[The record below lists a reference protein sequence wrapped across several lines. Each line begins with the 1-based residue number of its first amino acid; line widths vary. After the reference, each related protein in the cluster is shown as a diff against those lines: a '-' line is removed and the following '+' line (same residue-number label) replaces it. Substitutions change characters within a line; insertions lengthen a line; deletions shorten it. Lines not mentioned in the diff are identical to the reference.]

1 MQGVIRT
8 CMKAGKPN
16 SKLQLKLR
24 CNLMRGTKVKK
35 NHTNR
40 FRSLEQVRREGMLP
54 ANDIENLACVESTR
68 FMRSLKMCSLVMQII
83 LLLFIRFV
91 LWLPNLRTFALGNE
105 STIIN
110 LIQKFNCD
118 TGFQRTF
125 VMSNNSCFPSKFSLR
140 AKGLIL
146 HFPVEYCRIATQ

>member
-1 MQGVIRT
+1 
-8 CMKAGKPN
+8 MKAGKPK
-16 SKLQLKLR
+16 SELQLKLR
-24 CNLMRGTKVKK
+24 CNVMRGAKVKK
-35 NHTNR
+35 IIQTVSGLSN
-40 FRSLEQVRREGMLP
+40 RREGMLP

-68 FMRSLKMCSLVMQII
+68 FIRSLKMCSLVMQII

-91 LWLPNLRTFALGNE
+91 LWLPNLRTFATGNE

-110 LIQKFNCD
+110 LIQNFSCD
-118 TGFQRTF
+118 NGFQRTF
-125 VMSNNSCFPSKFSLR
+125 VMSNNRCFPSKLSLR

>member
-1 MQGVIRT
+1 
-8 CMKAGKPN
+8 MKAGKPN
-16 SKLQLKLR
+16 SELQLKLR

-35 NHTNR
+35 IIQTVSGLSNK
-40 FRSLEQVRREGMLP
+40 LDEKECYLQM
-54 ANDIENLACVESTR
+54 IACVESTR
-68 FMRSLKMCSLVMQII
+68 FIRSLKMCSLVMQII

-91 LWLPNLRTFALGNE
+91 LWLPNLRTFATGNE

-110 LIQKFNCD
+110 LIQNFSCD

-125 VMSNNSCFPSKFSLR
+125 VMSNNRCFPSKFSLR